1 MEARSNIQN
10 SNRFAELLEMVFQPN
25 AEEAIANWNDIN
37 QEVIDIRT
45 TTPKEVATEIKENIN
60 PKEATGI

>member
-45 TTPKEVATEIKENIN
+45 TTPKEVATAREENIN
-60 PKEATGI
+60 PKKATGI